1 VTVGGA
7 RACDGFT
14 LVETLIAL
22 VLSTVILALVGHTFL
37 VQNQFYA
44 TQTLRVGAQDNVRA
58 ATELMASE
66 VRNVALG
73 GVVVAGA
80 RTLTVRSPMAIAVL
94 CDVNGSGNNG
104 EVLTDGGEA
113 ALDTD
118 EVAGLALLS
127 GGAWSFVN
135 ATWASVNGSDAS
147 SAANCSNNGAD
158 TVGVRGDF
166 HRLVGLTTIF
176 PSPPP
181 TEGDAVM
188 IFRET
193 TFSIRP
199 SQLDTTALAL
209 FRQPFGGTPVE
220 FATGIDTTAQFRF
233 RTAGGGFAD
242 TVASGLTDI
251 DAVQIIANARSPAPT
266 GGADDI
272 VFGWSVNVPLRTI
285 R

>member
-1 VTVGGA
+1 MSRGA
-7 RACDGFT
+7 ARVRAGFT

-22 VLSTVILALVGHTFL
+22 VLSMVILLLVSHTFL

-66 VRNVALG
+66 VRNVAEG

-80 RTLTVRSPMAIAVL
+80 RTLTVRSPMAIGVF
-94 CDVNGSGNNG
+94 CDVSGSGNIG
-104 EVLTDGGEA
+104 EVFTDGGEA

-127 GGAWSFVN
+127 SGVWTFVN
-135 ATWASVNGSDAS
+135 VPWMSVNGSDAS
-147 SAANCSNNGAD
+147 SAVSCFNNGAD
-158 TVGVRGDF
+158 TVGMRDEF
-166 HRLVGLTTIF
+166 HRLAGLATIF
-176 PSPPP
+176 PSSLP

-199 SQLDTTALAL
+199 SQLDTSALAL
-209 FRQPFGGTPVE
+209 FRQSFGGTAVE

-242 TVASGLTDI
+242 TVPSGLVDI
-251 DAVQIIANARSPAPT
+251 DAVQIIADARSRAPT
-266 GGADDI
+266 GGAEDI

>member
-1 VTVGGA
+1 MSPGA
-7 RACDGFT
+7 ARVRAGFT

-22 VLSTVILALVGHTFL
+22 VLSMVILLLVSHTFL

-66 VRNVALG
+66 VRNVAEG

-80 RTLTVRSPMAIAVL
+80 RTLTVRSPMAIGVL
-94 CDVNGSGNNG
+94 CDVSGSGNIG
-104 EVLTDGGEA
+104 EVLTDGGEG

-127 GGAWSFVN
+127 GGVWNFVN
-135 ATWASVNGSDAS
+135 APWTSVDGSDAS
-147 SAANCSNNGAD
+147 SAVNCFNNGAD
-158 TVGVRGDF
+158 TVGMRDEF
-166 HRLVGLTTIF
+166 HRLAGLATIF
-176 PSPPP
+176 PSPLP

-199 SQLDTTALAL
+199 SQLDASALGL
-209 FRQPFGGTPVE
+209 FRQSFGGTAVE

-233 RTAGGGFAD
+233 RTAGAGFTD
-242 TVASGLTDI
+242 TVASGLADI
-251 DAVQIIANARSPAPT
+251 DAVQIIAHARSRAPT
-266 GGADDI
+266 GGAEDI